1 MNELRNNMDALVK
14 IAQEPRKQLDNV
26 LAEGKK
32 AIGVIPYFA
41 PEELVYAAGMVPF
54 GMWGAE
60 TQVSESKR
68 YFPAFYCSIIHTA
81 LDLGIK
87 GEYDGLSAVMIP
99 LTCDTLKGMG
109 ANWRYGVKN
118 IPVIDVAYAQNRTIP
133 AGEEFTESQF
143 KKIRGQIEEIAGHTI
158 PDEAIAKANKVYND
172 NRKECLRFT
181 ELAAAH
187 SQTVS
192 LIDRAM
198 VLKARYFMERD
209 AHTMLLKAVNDALAA
224 LPVEP
229 VKGKKIVTTGI
240 IADSPELLGI
250 LQDNGFVIAADQI
263 THESVD
269 FRSLADETID
279 PVKALAKR
287 LSGIRGTSVLF
298 DPAKGRNTELAEI
311 AKAAGA
317 DGVLWV
323 LTKFCDPEEFD
334 YVPAK
339 KVLDNAGIPML
350 QIEVDQQM
358 VNYGQIRTAVETFR
372 EMLD

>member
-1 MNELRNNMDALVK
+1 MSDLRKNIDALK
-14 IAQEPRKQLDNV
+14 DIAANPRKQLDRV

-54 GMWGAE
+54 GIWGAE
-60 TQVSESKR
+60 TQVTESKR
-68 YFPAFYCSIIHTA
+68 YYPAFYCSILHTA

-87 GEYDGLSAVMIP
+87 GEFKGLSAVMIP
-99 LTCDTLKGMG
+99 LTCDSLKGMG
-109 ANWRYGVKN
+109 TNWRFGVKD

-143 KKIRGQIEEIAGHTI
+143 KKVRGQVEEIAGIKIT
-158 PDEAIAKANKVYND
+158 DKALAGANKVYNA
-172 NRKECLRFT
+172 NRKECLKFT
-181 ELAAAH
+181 ELAASH
-187 SQTVS
+187 SKTVS
-192 LIDRAM
+192 VVDRAM

-209 AHTMLLKAVNDALAA
+209 AHTALLKEINEALAA
-224 LPVEP
+224 LPEEA

-263 THESVD
+263 VHESVD
-269 FRSLADETID
+269 FRALADEGID

-287 LSGIRGTSVLF
+287 LNGIKGSSVLF
-298 DPAKGRNTELAEI
+298 DPAKSRNTELAEI
-311 AKAAGA
+311 AKASGA

-339 KVLDNAGIPML
+339 EILDAAGIPML
-350 QIEVDQQM
+350 QIEIDQQM
-358 VNYGQIRTAVETFR
+358 VNYEQVRTAIETFKDI
-372 EMLD
+372 L

>member
-1 MNELRNNMDALVK
+1 MSEIRKNLDELKR
-14 IAQEPRKQLDNV
+14 IAESPRAQLDRV
-26 LAEGKK
+26 LSEGKK

-60 TQVSESKR
+60 TQVTESKR
-68 YFPAFYCSIIHTA
+68 YYPAFYCSILHTA

-87 GEYDGLSAVMIP
+87 GEFRGLSAVMIP
-99 LTCDTLKGMG
+99 LTCDSLKGMG
-109 ANWRYGVKN
+109 TNWRFGVKD

-143 KKIRGQIEEIAGHTI
+143 KKIRGQVEEIAGCKI
-158 PDEAIAKANKVYND
+158 SDKALSEANRVYNA

-181 ELAAAH
+181 ELAASHARI
-187 SQTVS
+187 VS
-192 LIDRAM
+192 LTDRALA
-198 VLKARYFMERD
+198 LKARYFMERD
-209 AHTMLLKAVNDALAA
+209 AHTELLRKVNDELAA
-224 LPVEP
+224 MPAEQ

-240 IADSPELLGI
+240 IADSPELLSI
-250 LQDNGFVIAADQI
+250 LQESGFVIAADQI

-269 FRSLADETID
+269 FRALADETID
-279 PVKALAKR
+279 PVKALARR
-287 LSGIRGTSVLF
+287 LNDIKGSSVLY
-298 DPAKGRNTELAEI
+298 DPAKGRNTELAQI
-311 AKAAGA
+311 AKACGA

-339 KVLDNAGIPML
+339 EMLDAAGIPML
-350 QIEVDQQM
+350 QIEIDQQM
-358 VNYGQIRTAVETFR
+358 VNYEQVRTAIETFKDI
-372 EMLD
+372 L

>member
-1 MNELRNNMDALVK
+1 MSEIRKNLDELKR
-14 IAQEPRKQLDNV
+14 IAESPRAQLDRV
-26 LAEGKK
+26 LSEGKK

-60 TQVSESKR
+60 TQVTESKR
-68 YFPAFYCSIIHTA
+68 YYPAFYCSILHTA

-87 GEYDGLSAVMIP
+87 GEFRGLSAVMIP
-99 LTCDTLKGMG
+99 LTCDSLKGMG
-109 ANWRYGVKN
+109 TNWRFGVKD

-143 KKIRGQIEEIAGHTI
+143 KKIRGQVEEIAGCKI
-158 PDEAIAKANKVYND
+158 SDKALSEANRVYNA

-181 ELAAAH
+181 ELAASHARI
-187 SQTVS
+187 VS
-192 LIDRAM
+192 LTDRALA
-198 VLKARYFMERD
+198 LKARYFMERD
-209 AHTMLLKAVNDALAA
+209 AHTELLRKVNDELAA
-224 LPVEP
+224 MPAEQ

-240 IADSPELLGI
+240 IADSPELLSI
-250 LQDNGFVIAADQI
+250 LQESGFVIAADQI

-269 FRSLADETID
+269 FRALADETID
-279 PVKALAKR
+279 PVKALARR
-287 LSGIRGTSVLF
+287 LNDIKGSSVLY
-298 DPAKGRNTELAEI
+298 DPAKGRNTELAQI
-311 AKAAGA
+311 AKACGA

-339 KVLDNAGIPML
+339 EMLDAAGIPML
-350 QIEVDQQM
+350 QIEIDQQM
-358 VNYGQIRTAVETFR
+358 VNYEQIRTAIETFR
-372 EMLD
+372 DML

>member
-1 MNELRNNMDALVK
+1 MSDLRKTIDGLK
-14 IAQEPRKQLDNV
+14 EIAASPRKQLDRV

-32 AIGVIPYFA
+32 AVGVIPYFA

-60 TQVSESKR
+60 TQVTESKR
-68 YFPAFYCSIIHTA
+68 YYPAFYCSILHTA

-87 GEYDGLSAVMIP
+87 GEFKGLSAVMIP
-99 LTCDTLKGMG
+99 LTCDSLKGMG
-109 ANWRYGVKN
+109 TNWRFGVKD

-143 KKIRGQIEEIAGHTI
+143 KKIRGQVEEIAGCKIT
-158 PDEAIAKANKVYND
+158 DKALAAANKVYNA

-181 ELAAAH
+181 ELAASH
-187 SQTVS
+187 SKTVS
-192 LIDRAM
+192 LVDRAM

-209 AHTMLLKAVNDALAA
+209 AHTAHLKAVNDALSAMPAEAA
-224 LPVEP
+224 A
-229 VKGKKIVTTGI
+229 GKKIVTTGI

-269 FRSLADETID
+269 FRALADETID

-287 LSGIRGTSVLF
+287 LNDIKGTSVLF
-298 DPAKGRNTELAEI
+298 DPAKSRNTELAQI
-311 AKAAGA
+311 AKACGA

-339 KVLDNAGIPML
+339 EVLDAAGIPML
-350 QIEVDQQM
+350 QIEIDQQM
-358 VNYGQIRTAVETFR
+358 VNYEQVRTAIETFKDI
-372 EMLD
+372 L

>member
-1 MNELRNNMDALVK
+1 MSDLRKTIDGLK
-14 IAQEPRKQLDNV
+14 EIAASPRKQLDRV

-32 AIGVIPYFA
+32 AVGVIPYFA

-60 TQVSESKR
+60 TQVTESKR
-68 YFPAFYCSIIHTA
+68 YYPAFYCSILHTA

-87 GEYDGLSAVMIP
+87 GEFRGLSAVMIP
-99 LTCDTLKGMG
+99 LTCDSLKGMG
-109 ANWRYGVKN
+109 TNWRFGVKD

-143 KKIRGQIEEIAGHTI
+143 KKIRGQVEEIAGCKIT
-158 PDEAIAKANKVYND
+158 DKALAAANKVYNA

-181 ELAAAH
+181 ELAASH
-187 SQTVS
+187 SGTVS
-192 LIDRAM
+192 LVDRAM

-209 AHTMLLKAVNDALAA
+209 AHTAHLKAINDALAA
-224 LPVEP
+224 MPAEAAA
-229 VKGKKIVTTGI
+229 GKKRVTTGI

-269 FRSLADETID
+269 FRALADETID

-287 LSGIRGTSVLF
+287 LNGIKGTSVLF
-298 DPAKGRNTELAEI
+298 DPAKSRNTELAQI
-311 AKAAGA
+311 AKACGA

-339 KVLDNAGIPML
+339 EVLDAAGIPML
-350 QIEVDQQM
+350 QIEIDQQM
-358 VNYGQIRTAVETFR
+358 VNYEQVRTAIETFKDI
-372 EMLD
+372 L

>member
-1 MNELRNNMDALVK
+1 MSELRKNIDTLK
-14 IAQEPRKQLDNV
+14 SIAADPREQLGRV

-54 GMWGAE
+54 GIWGAE

-68 YFPAFYCSIIHTA
+68 YFPAFYCSIVHTA
-81 LDLGIK
+81 LDLAIK
-87 GEYDGLSAVMIP
+87 GAYDGLSAVMIP

-118 IPVIDVAYAQNRTIP
+118 IPVIDVAYAQNRTLP
-133 AGEEFTESQF
+133 AGTDFTESQF
-143 KKIRGQIEEIAGHTI
+143 RKIKGQLEEIAGHAI

-187 SQTVS
+187 SQTVD

-209 AHTMLLKAVNDALAA
+209 AHTALLKAVNDALAA
-224 LPVEP
+224 LPEEP
-229 VKGKKIVTTGI
+229 VKGRKIVTTGI

-263 THESVD
+263 AHESVD
-269 FRSLADETID
+269 FRALADELSD
-279 PVKALAKR
+279 PVRAMATR
-287 LSGIRGTSVLF
+287 LNAVKGTSVLF
-298 DPAKGRNTELAEI
+298 DREKSRNTELAEI

-317 DGVLWV
+317 DAVLWV

-339 KVLDNAGIPML
+339 KVLDEAGIPML

>member
-1 MNELRNNMDALVK
+1 MNKLMINLDALRA
-14 IAQEPRKQLDNV
+14 IAQGPRKQLDRV

-32 AIGVIPYFA
+32 AVGVIPYFA

-54 GMWGAE
+54 GIWGAE

-68 YFPAFYCSIIHTA
+68 YFPAFYCSIVHTA
-81 LDLGIK
+81 LDLAIK
-87 GEYDGLSAVMIP
+87 GGFDGLSAVMIP

-109 ANWRYGVKN
+109 ANWKYGVKS
-118 IPVIDVAYAQNRTIP
+118 IPVIDVAYAQNRKLA

-143 KKIRGQIEEIAGHTI
+143 RKIKGQLEDIAGAQI
-158 PDEAIAKANKVYND
+158 SDEAVAAANKVYND
-172 NRKECLRFT
+172 NRRECLRFT
-181 ELAAAH
+181 ELAASH
-187 SQTVS
+187 SKTVS
-192 LIDRAM
+192 PVDRAL
-198 VLKARYFMERD
+198 VLKARYFVERD
-209 AHTMLLKAVNDALAA
+209 AHTALLKELNDALEAIPA
-224 LPVEP
+224 EP

-240 IADSPELLGI
+240 IADSPELLSI

-263 THESVD
+263 AHESVD
-269 FRSLADETID
+269 FRALADEAGD

-287 LSGIRGTSVLF
+287 LGAINGTSVLF
-298 DPAKGRNTELAEI
+298 DPAKGRNTELVEI

-339 KVLDNAGIPML
+339 KLLNAAGIPLL

-358 VNYGQIRTAVETFR
+358 VNYGQIRTALETFR
-372 EMLD
+372 EML

>member
-1 MNELRNNMDALVK
+1 MSDLRKTIDGLK
-14 IAQEPRKQLDNV
+14 EIAASPRKQLDRV

-32 AIGVIPYFA
+32 AVGVIPYFA

-60 TQVSESKR
+60 TQVTESKR
-68 YFPAFYCSIIHTA
+68 YYPAFYCSILHTA

-87 GEYDGLSAVMIP
+87 GEFKGLSAVMIP
-99 LTCDTLKGMG
+99 LTCDSLKGMG
-109 ANWRYGVKN
+109 TNWRFGVKD

-143 KKIRGQIEEIAGHTI
+143 KKIRGQVEEIAGCKIT
-158 PDEAIAKANKVYND
+158 DKALAAANKVYNA

-181 ELAAAH
+181 ELAASH
-187 SQTVS
+187 SKTVS
-192 LIDRAM
+192 LVDRAM

-209 AHTMLLKAVNDALAA
+209 AHTAHLKVVNDALSAMPAEAA
-224 LPVEP
+224 A
-229 VKGKKIVTTGI
+229 GKKIVTTGI

-269 FRSLADETID
+269 FRALADETID

-287 LSGIRGTSVLF
+287 LNDIKGSSVLF
-298 DPAKGRNTELAEI
+298 DPAKSRNTELAQI
-311 AKAAGA
+311 AKACGA

-339 KVLDNAGIPML
+339 EVLDAAGIPML
-350 QIEVDQQM
+350 QIEIDQQM
-358 VNYGQIRTAVETFR
+358 VNYEQVRTAIETFKDI
-372 EMLD
+372 L

>member
-1 MNELRNNMDALVK
+1 MSDVRKNIEALK
-14 IAQEPRKQLDNV
+14 AIAADPRKQLDRV

-143 KKIRGQIEEIAGHTI
+143 KKIRRQVEEIAGVKI
-158 PDEAIAKANKVYND
+158 SDKALAEANKVYNA

-181 ELAAAH
+181 ELAASH
-187 SQTVS
+187 PQTVS
-192 LIDRAM
+192 LTDRAM
-198 VLKARYFMERD
+198 VLKARYFVERD
-209 AHTMLLKAVNDALAA
+209 VHTALIKELNDALEV
-224 LPVEP
+224 LPEEKA
-229 VKGKKIVTTGI
+229 KGSRIVTTGI

-287 LSGIRGTSVLF
+287 LNGIKGTSVLF
-298 DPAKGRNTELAEI
+298 DPAKSRNTELAEI
-311 AKAAGA
+311 AKAVKA

-334 YVPAK
+334 YVPARK
-339 KVLDNAGIPML
+339 ILDEAGIPML

-372 EMLD
+372 EML

>member
-1 MNELRNNMDALVK
+1 MSDVRKNIEALK
-14 IAQEPRKQLDNV
+14 AIAADPRKQLDRV

-68 YFPAFYCSIIHTA
+68 YFPAFFCSIVHTA
-81 LDLGIK
+81 LDLAIK
-87 GEYDGLSAVMIP
+87 GEFDGLSAVMIP

-143 KKIRGQIEEIAGHTI
+143 KKIRGQVEEIAGVKI
-158 PDEAIAKANKVYND
+158 SDKALAEANKIYNA

-181 ELAAAH
+181 ELAASH
-187 SQTVS
+187 PQTVS
-192 LIDRAM
+192 LTDRAM

-209 AHTMLLKAVNDALAA
+209 AHTALLKAVNDALAA
-224 LPVEP
+224 LPEEP

-263 THESVD
+263 VHESVD
-269 FRSLADETID
+269 FRALADEGPGAIHAMAERLNA
-279 PVKALAKR
+279 VK
-287 LSGIRGTSVLF
+287 GTSVLF
-298 DPAKGRNTELAEI
+298 DPAKSRNTELAEI

-339 KVLDNAGIPML
+339 KVLDEAGIPL
-350 QIEVDQQM
+350 LLIEVDQQM
-358 VNYGQIRTAVETFR
+358 VNYGQIRTAIETFR
-372 EMLD
+372 EML

>member
-1 MNELRNNMDALVK
+1 MNKLMINLDALRA
-14 IAQEPRKQLDNV
+14 IAQGPRKQLDRV

-32 AIGVIPYFA
+32 AGGVIPYFA

-54 GMWGAE
+54 GIWGAE

-68 YFPAFYCSIIHTA
+68 YFPAFYCSIVHTA
-81 LDLGIK
+81 LDLAIK
-87 GEYDGLSAVMIP
+87 GGFDGLSAVMIP

-109 ANWRYGVKN
+109 ANWKYGVKS
-118 IPVIDVAYAQNRTIP
+118 IPVIDVAYAQNRKLA

-143 KKIRGQIEEIAGHTI
+143 RKIKGQLEDIAGAQI
-158 PDEAIAKANKVYND
+158 SDEAVAAANKVYND
-172 NRKECLRFT
+172 NRRECLRFT
-181 ELAAAH
+181 ELAASH
-187 SQTVS
+187 SKTVS
-192 LIDRAM
+192 PVDRAL
-198 VLKARYFMERD
+198 VLKARYFVERD
-209 AHTMLLKAVNDALAA
+209 AHTALLKELNDALEAIPA
-224 LPVEP
+224 EP

-240 IADSPELLGI
+240 IADSPELLSI

-263 THESVD
+263 AHESVD
-269 FRSLADETID
+269 FRALADEAGD

-287 LSGIRGTSVLF
+287 LGAINGTSVLF
-298 DPAKGRNTELAEI
+298 DPAKGRNTELVEI

-339 KVLDNAGIPML
+339 KLLNAAGIPLL

-358 VNYGQIRTAVETFR
+358 VNYGQIRTALETFR
-372 EMLD
+372 EML

>member
-1 MNELRNNMDALVK
+1 MNKLMINLDALRA
-14 IAQEPRKQLDNV
+14 IAQEPRKQLDRV

-32 AIGVIPYFA
+32 AVGVIPYFA

-54 GMWGAE
+54 GIWGAE

-68 YFPAFYCSIIHTA
+68 YFPAFYCSIVHTA
-81 LDLGIK
+81 LDLAIK
-87 GEYDGLSAVMIP
+87 GGFDGLSAVMIP

-109 ANWRYGVKN
+109 ANWKYGVKS
-118 IPVIDVAYAQNRTIP
+118 IPVIDVAYAQNRKLA

-143 KKIRGQIEEIAGHTI
+143 RKIKRQLEDISGVQIS
-158 PDEAIAKANKVYND
+158 DEAVAAANKVYND
-172 NRKECLRFT
+172 NRRECLRFT
-181 ELAAAH
+181 ELAASH
-187 SQTVS
+187 SKTVS
-192 LIDRAM
+192 PVDRAL
-198 VLKARYFMERD
+198 VLKARYFVERD
-209 AHTMLLKAVNDALAA
+209 AHTALLKELNDALEAIPA
-224 LPVEP
+224 EP

-240 IADSPELLGI
+240 IADSPELLSI

-263 THESVD
+263 AHESVD
-269 FRSLADETID
+269 FRALADEAGD

-287 LSGIRGTSVLF
+287 LGAINGTSVLF
-298 DPAKGRNTELAEI
+298 DPAKGRNTELVEI

-339 KVLDNAGIPML
+339 KLLNAAGIPLL

-372 EMLD
+372 EML